1 MKNHKHYAAA
11 IKRFPQSKPVEAVSC
26 QSQNK
31 GEEGIVIENILP
43 ASIANW
49 CDCWPTLLP

>member
-31 GEEGIVIENILP
+31 VEEGIVIENILP